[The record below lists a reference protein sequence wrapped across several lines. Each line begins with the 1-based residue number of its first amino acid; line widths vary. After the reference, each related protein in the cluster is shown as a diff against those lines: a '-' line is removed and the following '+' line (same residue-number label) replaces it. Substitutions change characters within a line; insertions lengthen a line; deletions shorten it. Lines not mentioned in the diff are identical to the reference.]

1 MKNVCGAVPRYSGI
15 WYNSCAKERKDMPA
29 VMEQV
34 SKMSTAEKLRLMEY
48 ILKSISATVESSD
61 AVSAPS
67 QTKRNKPRI
76 SDFIGYGRR
85 FHPEYRSTEDV
96 MRELREGEEE

>member
-1 MKNVCGAVPRYSGI
+1 MPVLMDKTDWAKAFESAKRSNRVWRQRVNGNEGENLLSLPASGSFDVI
-15 WYNSCAKERKDMPA
+15 FVEVAPTSESR
-29 VMEQV
+29 
-34 SKMSTAEKLRLMEY
+34 AEGLSHPEGR
-48 ILKSISATVESSD
+48 I
-61 AVSAPS
+61 
-67 QTKRNKPRI
+67 KPRI

>member
-1 MKNVCGAVPRYSGI
+1 
-15 WYNSCAKERKDMPA
+15 MPA
-29 VMEQV
+29 VVEEQV
-34 SKMSTAEKLRLMEY
+34 SRMNAEEKLRLIAY
-48 ILKSISATVESSD
+48 IVKSMSADVERLKAPVVDALRVER
-61 AVSAPS
+61 
-67 QTKRNKPRI
+67 KKPCI

>member
-1 MKNVCGAVPRYSGI
+1 
-15 WYNSCAKERKDMPA
+15 MPV

-34 SKMSTAEKLRLMEY
+34 NKMSTAEKLRLMEC
-48 ILKSISATVESSD
+48 ILKSISVTVESSG
-61 AVSAPS
+61 AVSVPL

>member
-1 MKNVCGAVPRYSGI
+1 MPVLMDKKDWTNTFENAKRSSRVWRQRVNGNEGEHLLALPASGSFDVI
-15 WYNSCAKERKDMPA
+15 F
-29 VMEQV
+29 
-34 SKMSTAEKLRLMEY
+34 
-48 ILKSISATVESSD
+48 VE
-61 AVSAPS
+61 VAPPPGS
-67 QTKRNKPRI
+67 EPHPEGRVKPRI